1 MTTMMT
7 LVAVTLLVLTGVLFA
22 LMAIFPA
29 LLEIDQHAAHPGNV
43 VHLDSVRPVPRG
55 TDHRPAA

>member
-1 MTTMMT
+1 MTTMDTIVAIAALT
-7 LVAVTLLVLTGVLFA
+7 LFGVLFG

-29 LLEIDQHAAHPGNV
+29 LLEIDQKADYPHNV
-43 VHLDSVRPVPRG
+43 VHLDAVRPTPHG